1 MTSTDVGKDYD
12 LYSMADELAT
22 EYKDVEKVCI
32 NGLYGVTF
40 ETDTTYGLAFL
51 EDAEGVMYNVQIG
64 PKSDD
69 IQPTAETLF
78 ISLIKTEDNTA
89 NTGDEA
95 ADAAEAD
102 TAE

>member
-1 MTSTDVGKDYD
+1 
-12 LYSMADELAT
+12 
-22 EYKDVEKVCI
+22 
-32 NGLYGVTF
+32 
-40 ETDTTYGLAFL
+40 
-51 EDAEGVMYNVQIG
+51 MYNVQIG